1 MRFNWKLFPGTNL
14 QDLNLD
20 WIINFVK
27 MIPSRLP
34 KFSDH
39 HTWLV
44 YDYSTGEY
52 YDSGE
57 PTGGAGEPGEPGKS
71 PIIGSNGN
79 WYTWNTET
87 GTYTDTGTR
96 AQGVQ
101 GEPGAGVAS
110 GGVAGDVLV
119 KASGVDYN
127 TGWTA
132 TPPQM
137 GSLAH
142 INAGNTA
149 DKIYNKGDYLVYNGQ
164 LYIVTD
170 TTISQGVTLNPE
182 TGGNIEAVSLA
193 DDVSGIV
200 SSGYTGGCRWCKF
213 ADGTMIEWTFVNFT
227 NVAITT
233 PWGALYETSTAQVL
247 GNWGVPF
254 VARPA
259 VTIMNSNGTA
269 ANIESVLNMSETY
282 IGNAYLWCP
291 VSGTYSPAY
300 NIIGIGRWKN

>member
-1 MRFNWKLFPGTNL
+1 MLFNWKLFPGTNL

-71 PIIGSNGN
+71 PIIGINGN
-79 WYTWNTET
+79 WYVWNNDAQ
-87 GTYTDTGTR
+87 GYVDTGTK
-96 AQGVQ
+96 AQGEQ
-101 GEPGAGVAS
+101 GNPGAGVAL

-119 KASGVDYN
+119 KRSASDYD

-137 GSLAH
+137 GAIAH
-142 INAGNTA
+142 INNGDTA
-149 DKIYNKGDYLVYNGQ
+149 DKAYVRDENLVYKGQ
-164 LYIVTD
+164 LYKAVNNIASGETLL
-170 TTISQGVTLNPE
+170 TGV
-182 TGGNIEAVSLA
+182 NIIQSSV
-193 DDVSGIV
+193 DDVKIGDSAAQYLTITDLLP
-200 SSGYTGGCRWCKF
+200 YTTPAAGFVAYQSATSDAPVGTATFGGF
-213 ADGTMIEWTFVNFT
+213 TFYLT
-227 NVAITT
+227 NVPGSAVITLV
-233 PWGALYETSTAQVL
+233 PKGAVIDGVRNVDTAY
-247 GNWGVPF
+247 F
-254 VARPA
+254 VKL
-259 VTIMNSNGTA
+259 I
-269 ANIESVLNMSETY
+269 
-282 IGNAYLWCP
+282 
-291 VSGTYSPAY
+291 
-300 NIIGIGRWKN
+300 

>member
-1 MRFNWKLFPGTNL
+1 MLFNWKLFPGTNL

-71 PIIGSNGN
+71 PIIGTNGN
-79 WYTWNTET
+79 WWTWNTTTES
-87 GTYTDTGTR
+87 YVDTGTR

-110 GGVAGDVLV
+110 GGVTGDVLV

-137 GSLAH
+137 GAIAH
-142 INAGNTA
+142 INTGNTA
-149 DKIYNKGDYLVYNGQ
+149 DKYYNAGDYLVYNGV
-164 LYIVTD
+164 LYITTTAIPTGDSLDGKISAVNVGDRLYTAEHRYKAQTVSIGEQIASDSQITAVFNTITERALFLQIIDNTSGRCLVPVNWWNDSSTNYLNVVIRNISTD
-170 TTISQGVTLNPE
+170 NRPA
-182 TGGNIEAVSLA
+182 GNIRLF
-193 DDVSGIV
+193 
-200 SSGYTGGCRWCKF
+200 Y
-213 ADGTMIEWTFVNFT
+213 
-227 NVAITT
+227 IT
-233 PWGALYETSTAQVL
+233 
-247 GNWGVPF
+247 
-254 VARPA
+254 
-259 VTIMNSNGTA
+259 
-269 ANIESVLNMSETY
+269 
-282 IGNAYLWCP
+282 
-291 VSGTYSPAY
+291 
-300 NIIGIGRWKN
+300 

>member
-1 MRFNWKLFPGTNL
+1 MLFNWKLFPGTNL

-71 PIIGSNGN
+71 PIIGTNGN
-79 WYTWNTET
+79 WYTWNTTTE
-87 GTYTDTGTR
+87 TYTDTGTR

-137 GSLAH
+137 ASLAY
-142 INAGNTA
+142 INAGNLATA
-149 DKIYNKGDYLVYNGQ
+149 TYSPGDYLVYNGR
-164 LYIVTD
+164 LYKATAQ
-170 TTISQGVTLNPE
+170 ISQGVSLDASEN
-182 TGGNIEAVSLA
+182 GNIELITVKDAYYDINTKGTFAFSFVA
-193 DDVSGIV
+193 
-200 SSGYTGGCRWCKF
+200 SGYVTGSGSYVDFYLPLKIKPGLSCAF
-213 ADGTMIEWTFVNFT
+213 SLPTGSSFITFIGSTRLTDNVDSITILRQDNVGVTFEAHFT
-227 NVAITT
+227 TNQ
-233 PWGALYETSTAQVL
+233 STYANNQ
-247 GNWGVPF
+247 
-254 VARPA
+254 AT
-259 VTIMNSNGTA
+259 VTVISINLIVT
-269 ANIESVLNMSETY
+269 
-282 IGNAYLWCP
+282 
-291 VSGTYSPAY
+291 
-300 NIIGIGRWKN
+300 

>member
-1 MRFNWKLFPGTNL
+1 MLFNWKLFPGTNL

-52 YDSGE
+52 FDSGE

-71 PIIGSNGN
+71 PIIGANGN
-79 WYTWNTET
+79 WWTWNTTTEA
-87 GTYTDTGTR
+87 YTDTGTR

-101 GEPGAGVAS
+101 GEPGAGVAA
-110 GGVAGDVLV
+110 GGAAGDVLV

-137 GSLAH
+137 GSLAPIEKARQAENNYNKRDFLVYEGQLYYANEDIFAGTDLNPNVNIIPVNMGYFVRR
-142 INAGNTA
+142 INNFLGVGNTA
-149 DKIYNKGDYLVYNGQ
+149 VNYNIDTLTVVTRDSGIYFYDGYSANLQGTLPFIGANGLLFVADNGNGGCVQIAINITTGKIYRR
-164 LYIVTD
+164 LY
-170 TTISQGVTLNPE
+170 P
-182 TGGNIEAVSLA
+182 
-193 DDVSGIV
+193 
-200 SSGYTGGCRWCKF
+200 
-213 ADGTMIEWTFVNFT
+213 
-227 NVAITT
+227 
-233 PWGALYETSTAQVL
+233 TAWP
-247 GNWGVPF
+247 NWSE
-254 VARPA
+254 
-259 VTIMNSNGTA
+259 SN
-269 ANIESVLNMSETY
+269 
-282 IGNAYLWCP
+282 
-291 VSGTYSPAY
+291 
-300 NIIGIGRWKN
+300 

>member
-1 MRFNWKLFPGTNL
+1 
-14 QDLNLD
+14 
-20 WIINFVK
+20 

-71 PIIGSNGN
+71 PIIGTNGN
-79 WYTWNTET
+79 WYTWNPDTE
-87 GTYTDTGTR
+87 TYTDTGTK
-96 AQGVQ
+96 AQGVP
-101 GEPGAGVAS
+101 GEPGAGVAA

-137 GSLAH
+137 GAISL

-149 DKIYNKGDYLVYNGQ
+149 TQAYAKGTYIIYNGK
-164 LYIVTD
+164 LYRTD
-170 TTISQGVTLNPE
+170 TALAIGETLLPGVNMTESPVMNKEFTAEPITGFSGIYAYVRSGWVSLYGSASLNLTLTAYTYTTLGNIVSALTPALD
-182 TGGNIEAVSLA
+182 TGRMVWFARASGGNPVPVGLT
-193 DDVSGIV
+193 V
-200 SSGYTGGCRWCKF
+200 F
-213 ADGTMIEWTFVNFT
+213 ADG
-227 NVAITT
+227 
-233 PWGALYETSTAQVL
+233 
-247 GNWGVPF
+247 
-254 VARPA
+254 
-259 VTIMNSNGTA
+259 
-269 ANIESVLNMSETY
+269 SVKL
-282 IGNAYLWCP
+282 
-291 VSGTYSPAY
+291 Y
-300 NIIGIGRWKN
+300 NISSQAIQVEQISGSSIYML

>member
-1 MRFNWKLFPGTNL
+1 MLFNWKLFPGTNL

-71 PIIGSNGN
+71 PIIGTNGD

-87 GTYTDTGTR
+87 ETYTDTGTR

-101 GEPGAGVAS
+101 GEPGAGVAA
-110 GGVAGDVLV
+110 GGAAGDVLV

-137 GSLAH
+137 GAIAS
-142 INAGNTA
+142 INAGNSAVRMYNQNDLLVYNGKLYYAKINIAQDTLLDASENGNIKEITIAEKIPKLTLYSFTA
-149 DKIYNKGDYLVYNGQ
+149 VSVPVGGNPTWISEQISIPNGDYLVFASVIPDATYTQG
-164 LYIVTD
+164 YIQCRIYT
-170 TTISQGVTLNPE
+170 
-182 TGGNIEAVSLA
+182 
-193 DDVSGIV
+193 DVSTAGV
-200 SSGYTGGCRWCKF
+200 KHYGVGNGNPAQGFLMAHTFFRVGTHLENASSGCNC
-213 ADGTMIEWTFVNFT
+213 
-227 NVAITT
+227 
-233 PWGALYETSTAQVL
+233 SAQV
-247 GNWGVPF
+247 
-254 VARPA
+254 
-259 VTIMNSNGTA
+259 
-269 ANIESVLNMSETY
+269 
-282 IGNAYLWCP
+282 YLLK
-291 VSGTYSPAY
+291 
-300 NIIGIGRWKN
+300 I